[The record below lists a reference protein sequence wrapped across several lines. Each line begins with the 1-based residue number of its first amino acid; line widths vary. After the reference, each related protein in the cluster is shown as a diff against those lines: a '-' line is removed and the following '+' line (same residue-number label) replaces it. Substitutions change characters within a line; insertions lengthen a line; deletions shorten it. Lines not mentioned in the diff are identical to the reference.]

1 MYAHTV
7 GKNRKKNC
15 TMAVA
20 HKTAVVIPILRI
32 SVVHMDSLY
41 FTSSQSTHVM
51 NECKK
56 TKLSL
61 VISTASC

>member
-1 MYAHTV
+1 
-7 GKNRKKNC
+7 
-15 TMAVA
+15 MAVA